1 MSESENKL
9 LAPDI
14 LKINPA
20 NKTVEKIGEVFEG
33 DIKLLKE
40 EGLLPQDFNPNE
52 EYLPP
57 QFVEKMID
65 LVREKYSALTA
76 ELPISFVDC
85 SQADQ
90 TMPTECNAGLAIL
103 YGDFHTTL
111 VVRRPLLDGNI
122 EIYVMDSYANVEDG
136 IIEDAYGDSSK
147 FIVKYP
153 ETEKT
158 IEHKKQID
166 FLEEKIAEFKKEGKN
181 TSELSRARIKYS
193 PHRIEVQTDGIH
205 CISYAV
211 HFARKIYK
219 AVKDE
224 IDNGN
229 AKNAIDGF
237 NKVMSGLKEHVRVP
251 NAEERMC
258 GVKERRMFLLPD
270 FLLKYSGSEAMLNM
284 TIEAR
289 KNEEKD
295 GLSEKLKEKIVPYK
309 NKRKYELDKTIEE
322 EAVPV
327 RKTLNKLLDEL
338 GKLSDSKDE
347 ASKEEIAEK
356 EEKIKDKLEDN
367 DIRVENRTKYLNSN
381 LREKFSPAR
390 NWRNKD
396 FKKVAEKIREKR
408 NAGRHV
414 PAPERHVPAPI
425 ILNREKSREL
435 GLF

>member
-9 LAPDI
+9 WAPDI

-20 NKTVEKIGEVFEG
+20 SKTVEKIGEVSGG

-40 EGLLPQDFNPNE
+40 EGLLPKNFNPDKG
-52 EYLPP
+52 YLPP
-57 QFVEKMID
+57 EFVKEMVD
-65 LVREKYSALTA
+65 LVREKYSDLT
-76 ELPISFVDC
+76 EQLPISFVDC
-85 SQADQ
+85 SKVDQ
-90 TMPTECNAGLAIL
+90 TMPTEYNAGLTIL
-103 YGDFHTTL
+103 YGERHTKL
-111 VVRRPLLDGNI
+111 VVRRPLLDGKI
-122 EIYVMDSYANVEDG
+122 EVYVMDSATNNKNKN
-136 IIEDAYGDSSK
+136 IEDAYSDSSK

-158 IEHKKQID
+158 IREQYLPDYIGV
-166 FLEEKIAEFKKEGKN
+166 IG
-181 TSELSRARIKYS
+181 
-193 PHRIEVQTDGIH
+193 VQMDSTH

-237 NKVMSGLKEHVRVP
+237 NRVMDGLKEHVRVP
-251 NAEERMC
+251 GIEERMC
-258 GVKERRMFLLPD
+258 GAKERRMMFFLPD

-295 GLSEKLKEKIVPYK
+295 GLSEKLKEKIVPYN
-309 NKRKYELDKTIEE
+309 NKRKKEANKQIEKG
-322 EAVPV
+322 AVPV
-327 RKTLNKLLDEL
+327 RKALNKLLDEL
-338 GKLSDSKDE
+338 EKLNNSKDE
-347 ASKEEIAEK
+347 TLNEEIAEK
-356 EEKIKDKLEDN
+356 EEKIKNKLEDN
-367 DIRVENRTKYLNSN
+367 DIRVENRTKYLNLD

-396 FKKVAEKIREKR
+396 FKKIAERVRKR
-408 NAGRHV
+408 QQV
-414 PAPERHVPAPI
+414 PPGSYKTQQNSDSIH
-425 ILNREKSREL
+425 K
-435 GLF
+435 F